1 MKWGKGKPS
10 SSLITHVF
18 PVSWL
23 SKFKQK
29 KDGNTEHQE
38 AAKIKQK
45 GKVDSTSFTSRSNVS
60 LKEGRFY
67 GGDDDDPYWRL
78 SFTED
83 GFEAHQ
89 KNQQIQNPLWCGS
102 YDECDQDSTWNSR
115 SILGEENHKFNDM
128 VSRKLREK
136 PKKMWISHNEAE
148 FSNRKRNSIRDE
160 KLRKL
165 SRKALEERIA
175 ENAREP
181 EQEEEIAAEV
191 MEKDIFEIEPE
202 NDKVMKR
209 GKEKSTAYNSRK
221 TRGLSYTDSSVNS
234 VEESC
239 TMFRSLNLE
248 EETDAFSEEEF
259 ESECLEMKDMK
270 IIDMSEE
277 SGYQQRKSV
286 YINQKRRRKHGVKVR
301 AHSPRT
307 TAKMECRIKALEDMK
322 KAKMKMR
329 QKTKERSGG
338 DRTVFDSYA
347 VMKSSF
353 DPFSDFRDSMIEM
366 ITQRGIKSSEE
377 LEELLACYLTLNC
390 DEYHDLIIKVFR
402 QIASSAIPEVLP
414 PLKSTYYNSDLA
426 ACEVQES
433 IKGIGCRL

>member
-1 MKWGKGKPS
+1 MKWGKKKPS

-18 PVSWL
+18 PVSWM

-29 KDGNTEHQE
+29 KDGNNEHQE
-38 AAKIKQK
+38 AAKMKHK
-45 GKVDSTSFTSRSNVS
+45 GKVNLTSFTSRTNVS
-60 LKEGRFY
+60 LTEGRFY

-83 GFEAHQ
+83 RFEAHSQ
-89 KNQQIQNPLWCGS
+89 PQQIQNPLWSGS
-102 YDECDQDSTWNSR
+102 YDECDHDSTWNSKE
-115 SILGEENHKFNDM
+115 ILGEEKQKFNDM
-128 VSRKLREK
+128 VSRKISEK
-136 PKKMWISHNEAE
+136 PKNMRISQKEAE

-165 SRKALEERIA
+165 SRKALEERMA

-181 EQEEEIAAEV
+181 DQQEETAAEV
-191 MEKDIFEIEPE
+191 IEKDIFEIEPE
-202 NDKVMKR
+202 NEKVMKR
-209 GKEKSTAYNSRK
+209 GKEKSTAYNSIK
-221 TRGLSYTDSSVNS
+221 TRSLSYTDSSLNS
-234 VEESC
+234 TEESGM
-239 TMFRSLNLE
+239 MFKSLNLE
-248 EETDAFSEEEF
+248 EEADAFSEEEF

-270 IIDMSEE
+270 IKETSEK

-286 YINQKRRRKHGVKVR
+286 YINQKRRQKHGVKVR
-301 AHSPRT
+301 AYSPRT
-307 TAKMECRIKALEDMK
+307 TVKMECRIKALEDMK

-329 QKTKERSGG
+329 HKTKERSGG

-353 DPFSDFRDSMIEM
+353 DPFNDFRDSMIEM
-366 ITQRGIKSSEE
+366 ITQRGIKNSEE

-402 QIASSAIPEVLP
+402 QVWFELNQVNIGAELQ
-414 PLKSTYYNSDLA
+414 KCCCSDD
-426 ACEVQES
+426 
-433 IKGIGCRL
+433 

>member
-1 MKWGKGKPS
+1 M
-10 SSLITHVF
+10 
-18 PVSWL
+18 
-23 SKFKQK
+23 
-29 KDGNTEHQE
+29 
-38 AAKIKQK
+38 KQK
-45 GKVDSTSFTSRSNVS
+45 GKANSTSFTSRTDVS

-83 GFEAHQ
+83 TFEAHHQ
-89 KNQQIQNPLWCGS
+89 NQHIQNPLWCGS
-102 YDECDQDSTWNSR
+102 YDECDQASSWNSK
-115 SILGEENHKFNDM
+115 SISREENHKFNDM

-136 PKKMWISHNEAE
+136 PKKLWISQNEAE

-181 EQEEEIAAEV
+181 DQQEEIAAEV
-191 MEKDIFEIEPE
+191 IEKDIFEIEPDNE
-202 NDKVMKR
+202 KVMKR

-221 TRGLSYTDSSVNS
+221 AGSLSYTDSSLNS
-234 VEESC
+234 IQESC
-239 TMFRSLNLE
+239 MMFKSLNLE
-248 EETDAFSEEEF
+248 EESDALSEEEF

-270 IIDMSEE
+270 IKEMSEE

-286 YINQKRRRKHGVKVR
+286 YINQKRRRKHGIKVR
-301 AHSPRT
+301 AYSPRT
-307 TAKMECRIKALEDMK
+307 TAKMECKIKALEDTK
-322 KAKMKMR
+322 KAKMKMGH
-329 QKTKERSGG
+329 KTKERSGG
-338 DRTVFDSYA
+338 GRTVFYSYA

-366 ITQRGIKSSEE
+366 IAQRGIKNSDE

-402 QIASSAIPEVLP
+402 RVWLELNEVNIGAELQ
-414 PLKSTYYNSDLA
+414 KCCCSDD
-426 ACEVQES
+426 
-433 IKGIGCRL
+433 

>member
-1 MKWGKGKPS
+1 MKWGKKKPS

-29 KDGNTEHQE
+29 KDGNSEHQE
-38 AAKIKQK
+38 AAKLKHK
-45 GKVDSTSFTSRSNVS
+45 GKVNYTSFTSRSNVS

-83 GFEAHQ
+83 RFEAYPQNH
-89 KNQQIQNPLWCGS
+89 QIQNPLWCGS
-102 YDECDQDSTWNSR
+102 YDECDQDSLWNSK
-115 SILGEENHKFNDM
+115 SVLGEENHKFNDM
-128 VSRKLREK
+128 VSRKIREK
-136 PKKMWISHNEAE
+136 PKKMWISRNEAE
-148 FSNRKRNSIRDE
+148 FSNRKRNSIKDD

-181 EQEEEIAAEV
+181 DQEEEIAAEV
-191 MEKDIFEIEPE
+191 IEKDIFEIEPE
-202 NDKVMKR
+202 NEKVMKR
-209 GKEKSTAYNSRK
+209 GKEKPTNSSKMRS
-221 TRGLSYTDSSVNS
+221 LSNTDSSLNS
-234 VEESC
+234 IDESC
-239 TMFRSLNLE
+239 MMFKSLNLE
-248 EETDAFSEEEF
+248 EEADALSEEEF

-270 IIDMSEE
+270 TKEMSEE
-277 SGYQQRKSV
+277 RGYQPRKSV
-286 YINQKRRRKHGVKVR
+286 YINQKRRRRHGVKVG
-301 AHSPRT
+301 AYSPRSP
-307 TAKMECRIKALEDMK
+307 AKMECRIKALEDMK

-366 ITQRGIKSSEE
+366 ITQRGIKNSEE

-402 QIASSAIPEVLP
+402 QVWFELNQINIGAELQ
-414 PLKSTYYNSDLA
+414 KCCCSD
-426 ACEVQES
+426 
-433 IKGIGCRL
+433 G

>member
-1 MKWGKGKPS
+1 MKWGKNKPS

-29 KDGNTEHQE
+29 KDSNGEHQE
-38 AAKIKQK
+38 AAKMKHK
-45 GKVDSTSFTSRSNVS
+45 GKVNSTSFTSRTDVR

-67 GGDDDDPYWRL
+67 GGDDDDDPYWRL

-83 GFEAHQ
+83 GFEAHEQ
-89 KNQQIQNPLWCGS
+89 NQQIQNPLWCGS
-102 YDECDQDSTWNSR
+102 YDECDQVSSWNSK
-115 SILGEENHKFNDM
+115 STLGEEETHMFNDM

-136 PKKMWISHNEAE
+136 PKKICISQNEAE
-148 FSNRKRNSIRDE
+148 LSNRKRSSIRDD

-181 EQEEEIAAEV
+181 DQQEEIAPEV
-191 MEKDIFEIEPE
+191 IEKDIFEIQPE
-202 NDKVMKR
+202 NEKVMRR
-209 GKEKSTAYNSRK
+209 GKEKSTAYSSRK
-221 TRGLSYTDSSVNS
+221 TRSLSYTDSSLNS
-234 VEESC
+234 IEESC
-239 TMFRSLNLE
+239 MMFKSLNLE
-248 EETDAFSEEEF
+248 EEVDALSEEEF

-270 IIDMSEE
+270 IKDMSEE

-301 AHSPRT
+301 AYSPRT

-347 VMKSSF
+347 IMKSSY

-366 ITQRGIKSSEE
+366 ITERGIKSSEE

-402 QIASSAIPEVLP
+402 QVWFELNQVNIGAELQ
-414 PLKSTYYNSDLA
+414 KCCCSDD
-426 ACEVQES
+426 
-433 IKGIGCRL
+433 